1 MDLLTGAAERGW
13 LPDALIRV
21 GIRRLCARKAADER
35 RGDPAARAARRAER
49 VQAMRAGVIALH
61 TAEANLQHY
70 EVPTEYYRLVLGP
83 HLKYSSALW
92 DGATDLG
99 AAEEAMLRTCDA
111 RAQLADGQ
119 RVLELGCGWGS
130 WSLWM
135 AQRFPGS
142 RITAVSNSATQRE
155 FITARARERGLGNLE
170 VVTCDMNRFEPGAR
184 FDRVVSVEMF
194 EHMRDWVSLL
204 ARIRGWLEP
213 QGSLFVHVFC
223 HRDSPY
229 FFETDGRSDWM
240 ARHFFTGGLMPSE
253 DLLEECAAGSFR
265 LAERWRVDGTHYART
280 ARAWLAN
287 HDAHRAGIEE
297 LFARSLGREGGR
309 VQSQRWRM
317 FHMACEEL
325 FAFDAGREWFVS
337 HARLVPGD
345 PA

>member
-1 MDLLTGAAERGW
+1 MAE
-13 LPDALIRV
+13 
-21 GIRRLCARKAADER
+21 
-35 RGDPAARAARRAER
+35 
-49 VQAMRAGVIALH
+49 
-61 TAEANLQHY
+61 
-70 EVPTEYYRLVLGP
+70 
-83 HLKYSSALW
+83 
-92 DGATDLG
+92 
-99 AAEEAMLRTCDA
+99 
-111 RAQLADGQ
+111 
-119 RVLELGCGWGS
+119 
-130 WSLWM
+130 
-135 AQRFPGS
+135 RFPGS

-253 DLLEECAAGSFR
+253 DLLETCAAGSFR

-287 HDAHRAGIEE
+287 HDAHRAAIEE
-297 LFARSLGREGGR
+297 LFARTLGREGGR

-325 FAFDAGREWFVS
+325 FGFDAGREWFVS